1 MRREDLDRALGQ
13 TPQSFSDRMD
23 QTLLSLKEEEKVK
36 RIAFRTVMVFAL
48 ITVLLCTTACALVS
62 QGLDWYYNN
71 RFTNLQKYEPEK
83 YNAIM
88 NNLQTEVPQTPAED
102 PEINIS
108 VNETSWAPE
117 QNVLVV
123 SVLATAANP
132 EAFELHPMWNLDA
145 DGSYVGKE
153 NLELYANADEDGED
167 RAEHWLW
174 TKKGFGPVAEMVA
187 PGKQLLLLEAEH
199 LYLGDIPVTG
209 DRSSMD
215 AYVTEDGAVHVV
227 LDIDLQC
234 YFDPTYPD
242 YVQEMIKK
250 SPDMA
255 DYWNNRLAEI
265 ERTRKIIS
273 EDEDGVITLT
283 LPYTVTTY
291 TDDDQQ
297 LYTGGRNGEIH
308 FDLKIR

>member
-36 RIAFRTVMVFAL
+36 RFAFRTVMVFAL

-71 RFTNLQKYEPEK
+71 RFSNYQKAEPEK
-83 YNAIM
+83 YSAIM
-88 NNLQTEVPQTPAED
+88 KNLQTEVPQQPVED

-108 VNETSWAPE
+108 VNEISWAPE

-123 SVLATAANP
+123 SVIATAANP
-132 EAFELHPMWNLDA
+132 EAFELHPMWDLDA

-153 NLELYANADEDGED
+153 NLELYADDEEARG
-167 RAEHWLW
+167 EHWLW
-174 TKKGFGPVAEMVA
+174 TKKGYGPVAEMVA
-187 PGKQLLLLEAEH
+187 PGKQLLLLEAER
-199 LYLGDIPVTG
+199 LYLGDIPLTG
-209 DRSSMD
+209 DGSSFDSYVMD
-215 AYVTEDGAVHVV
+215 DGSIHAV
-227 LDIDLQC
+227 LEINLQC
-234 YFDPTYPD
+234 FFDPAYPD
-242 YVQEMIKK
+242 DVRKMIEKT
-250 SPDMA
+250 PDMA

-265 ERTRKIIS
+265 ERFQKIIS

-283 LPYTVTTY
+283 LPYTVTAY
-291 TDDDQQ
+291 TEDDQQ